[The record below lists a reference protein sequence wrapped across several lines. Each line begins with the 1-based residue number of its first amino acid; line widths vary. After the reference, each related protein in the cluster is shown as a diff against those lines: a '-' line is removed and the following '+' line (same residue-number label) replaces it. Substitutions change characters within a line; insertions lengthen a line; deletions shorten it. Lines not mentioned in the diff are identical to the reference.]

1 MAVFSKADLA
11 FSQTVADLSFS
22 NPFLEERV
30 QLEKQALGKDFDA
43 STNPYWSLNFQDE
56 LDRTN
61 VIRLTERVF
70 EVTERVR
77 SKLADGESYSDSE
90 LELYDDLA
98 HYVVYYKSLAYR
110 VPDPSTSATETLW
123 NSFCKEFDHWML
135 AGEVK
140 SPCYQGREHVFSY
153 LHQLRRAFANI
164 YAFVI
169 GRTKPVADLRAR
181 IWQSIFTHNMRRYRR
196 CLYDRMHEV
205 STLVMGPSGTGK
217 ELVARAIAMSEY
229 RPFNAR
235 LKLFADEAGQKFLPV
250 NLSAMSPTLIESELF
265 GHVKGSFTGAA
276 ANRVGLLESAG
287 RYDCVFLDEI
297 GELDPSI
304 QVKLLRV
311 LQSRKFQRIG
321 ENEEREFVGKV
332 VSATN
337 RNLHKEIQAGQFR
350 EDFYYRICAD
360 VISTPSLKDQLDDRA
375 DEIEFLLKFHCN
387 RIAPT
392 ECGDLSQEVLTW
404 IRGNLPADYH
414 WPGNIRELEQCVR
427 NIMIHNDYLPQ
438 QASIDAVPLGG
449 NSIADKLYACELTV
463 DELIGRYC
471 EIAYK
476 KTQSYE
482 KAAELLNLDRRTV
495 KAKIVALSPE

>member
-56 LDRTN
+56 LERTN

-181 IWQSIFTHNMRRYRR
+181 IWQSIFTIT
-196 CLYDRMHEV
+196 CV
-205 STLVMGPSGTGK
+205 V
-217 ELVARAIAMSEY
+217 
-229 RPFNAR
+229 
-235 LKLFADEAGQKFLPV
+235 
-250 NLSAMSPTLIESELF
+250 
-265 GHVKGSFTGAA
+265 TGAA
-276 ANRVGLLESAG
+276 CMIACTK
-287 RYDCVFLDEI
+287 Y
-297 GELDPSI
+297 
-304 QVKLLRV
+304 
-311 LQSRKFQRIG
+311 QR
-321 ENEEREFVGKV
+321 
-332 VSATN
+332 
-337 RNLHKEIQAGQFR
+337 
-350 EDFYYRICAD
+350 
-360 VISTPSLKDQLDDRA
+360 
-375 DEIEFLLKFHCN
+375 
-387 RIAPT
+387 
-392 ECGDLSQEVLTW
+392 W
-404 IRGNLPADYH
+404 
-414 WPGNIRELEQCVR
+414 
-427 NIMIHNDYLPQ
+427 
-438 QASIDAVPLGG
+438 
-449 NSIADKLYACELTV
+449 
-463 DELIGRYC
+463 
-471 EIAYK
+471 
-476 KTQSYE
+476 
-482 KAAELLNLDRRTV
+482 
-495 KAKIVALSPE
+495 

>member
-1 MAVFSKADLA
+1 MAVFNKADLSFA
-11 FSQTVADLSFS
+11 QIVADLSFS

-30 QLEKQALGKDFDA
+30 LLEKQALRKDFDS
-43 STNPYWSLNFQDE
+43 STQAYWSHNFKDE
-56 LDRTN
+56 LDRPN
-61 VIRLTERVF
+61 VVRLSERVF
-70 EVTERVR
+70 EVAERVR
-77 SKLADGESYSDSE
+77 KKIADGESYSDSE
-90 LELYDDLA
+90 IELYDDLA
-98 HYVVYYKSLAYR
+98 HYVVYYKSLAYH
-110 VPDPSTSATETLW
+110 VLDASSSATETLW
-123 NSFCKEFDHWML
+123 NNFSKEFEHWML
-135 AGEVK
+135 VGEVK
-140 SPCYQGREHVFSY
+140 APHYEQKEHVFSY
-153 LHQLRRAFANI
+153 LHQLRLAFANI

-196 CLYDRMHEV
+196 SLYDRMHEV

-217 ELVARAIAMSEY
+217 ELVARAIAMSMY
-229 RPFNAR
+229 RPFNTR

-276 ANRVGLLESAG
+276 TTRIGLLESAG

-297 GELDPSI
+297 GELDAAI

-311 LQSRKFQRIG
+311 LQSRTFQRIG
-321 ENEEREFVGKV
+321 ENEERKFAGKV

-337 RNLHKEIQAGQFR
+337 RDLHSEIQTGQFR
-350 EDFYYRICAD
+350 EDFYYRICSD
-360 VISTPSLKDQLDDRA
+360 VIATPSLREQLDDRA
-375 DEIEFLLKFHCN
+375 DEIEFLLNFHCN
-387 RIAPT
+387 RIAPA
-392 ECGDLSQEVLTW
+392 EGDELAKEVLTW
-404 IRGNLPADYH
+404 IGSHLPADYH
-414 WPGNIRELEQCVR
+414 WPGNTRELEQCVR

-438 QASIDAVPLGG
+438 QSTLDAMPSAA
-449 NSIADKLYACELTV
+449 NSITDKMLACEMTV

-471 EIAYK
+471 EIAYR
-476 KTQSYE
+476 KTNSYE